1 MATKRNTVAQ
11 EKMLLDQDAALSQGK
26 SNISPAVPKEVIY
39 KLLFFTFAMIVAPI
53 SSYFLTV
60 NAVYSGNSTYAGAT
74 AAVVANVVLIGYVI
88 VAFQED
94 QADRAEADK
103 DAKKSR

>member
-1 MATKRNTVAQ
+1 MTTKRNAITQ
-11 EKMLLDQDAALSQGK
+11 EKTLLDQDATPSRGK

-53 SSYFLTV
+53 SSYFLTL

-74 AAVVANVVLIGYVI
+74 AAIVANVVLIGYVI

-94 QADRAEADK
+94 QADRAEAEK
-103 DAKKSR
+103 DAKKSQ